1 MWNCKFKE
9 MIKNRHIYLLQWL
22 LCSILTVLCSA
33 CSSGDAG
40 EGTGI
45 THKQAKLAIYV
56 YAPEQAA
63 AKRNGAPHRANEG
76 EVDAIIGEGTIDSLQ
91 IWIYESATGN
101 YVGYFGT
108 KDVTALNEGQ
118 GSTYQIPV
126 SDDFARNKPDVNV
139 YVMANVTYTNCGVG
153 TLDKNTNR
161 TDLLNGAKIANGH
174 FGLEQNVRAV
184 PAGGLPFAGRL
195 TAQPVV
201 GDAPTLRIGTLSA
214 VSTVQLTRA
223 VSKLRFVFAKTTG
236 QPTVNITSI
245 KINADMIPYEEYLFQ
260 TPASMTYN
268 AEAVELLLDD
278 KGDIADITDI
288 AETADPTQYLYLGQE
303 AQAYEDLINAAANK
317 QPNPEVTVNGPVY
330 LRESDKQL
338 AGTITYKIGDAEP
351 KTVDFAMQQAGDFKR
366 NHTWIVYAYY
376 AGAGKLQVQ
385 SLYVKEWSTKE
396 LNHQVYNW

>member
-1 MWNCKFKE
+1 

-223 VSKLRFVFAKTTG
+223 VSKLRFVFAKTEG
-236 QPTVNITSI
+236 QPAVNISSI
-245 KINADMIPYEEYLFQ
+245 KMNADMIPYEEYLFK

-268 AEAVELLLDD
+268 TAESELLKDP
-278 KGDIADITDI
+278 ITDI
-288 AETADPTQYLYLGQE
+288 AETADPTQYLYLGQD
-303 AQAYEDLINAAANK
+303 AQEYENLINAAANK
-317 QPNPEVTVNGPVY
+317 QPNPEVTVEGPIY

-338 AGTITYKIGDAEP
+338 AGTITYTIGGGNAQ
-351 KTVDFAMQQAGDFKR
+351 TVDFAMKQAGDFRR